1 MNLILSS
8 LTDERGKVEN
18 FLSTRTDLYNV
29 DPIGIGTSYV
39 ESLSSYISRI
49 AEIHNLAVS
58 PLLSKVIAPMLNIDY
73 LKDQLRQGIIKDTSH
88 FINENSPVTIEY
100 CNTLEI
106 LTGRHDLRSLT
117 MLNWQGVFSKKL
129 FSRYRKWCPICL
141 NKMKSNSKIIYEPL
155 IWYISDI
162 KKCEVHE
169 VVLQDQCPNCNRN
182 LPYLHKELMVG
193 YCQYCGSW
201 LGDELVIN
209 KETLT
214 EKDIFIFQNY
224 KELLANSSKQPIYP
238 TRTFISNFL
247 NRLMKKLDIKS
258 VAKLA
263 NILGLNSATVN
274 SWVKGRRH
282 PSSESLLKI
291 ARKIGLTIY
300 EMIYDNNKKLVLEIK
315 KDSYLQQ
322 QKSISISEIED
333 SLKKEVNSKEP
344 KSLNRI
350 SKEYGFY
357 ESTAKRNFPI
367 LCEKVTKNFNSYKE
381 QKVKKRRIEIEE
393 KLIDC
398 LSKETPISLN
408 QFSKDNGITLKTA
421 KTVSPNLCKKVV
433 KRYEEY
439 IHELKRK
446 RVQIIKREI
455 IEIVNTLH
463 QKGIYPS
470 SNKVQENLENKHLFR
485 KEWVKRAWKETL
497 ESLGYK

>member
-58 PLLSKVIAPMLNIDY
+58 PLLSKVIAPMLNINY
-73 LKDQLRQGIIKDTSH
+73 LKEQLTQGIIKDTSH

-357 ESTAKRNFPI
+357 ESTAKRN
-367 LCEKVTKNFNSYKE
+367 
-381 QKVKKRRIEIEE
+381 KK
-393 KLIDC
+393 L
-398 LSKETPISLN
+398 
-408 QFSKDNGITLKTA
+408 
-421 KTVSPNLCKKVV
+421 
-433 KRYEEY
+433 
-439 IHELKRK
+439 
-446 RVQIIKREI
+446 
-455 IEIVNTLH
+455 
-463 QKGIYPS
+463 
-470 SNKVQENLENKHLFR
+470 
-485 KEWVKRAWKETL
+485 
-497 ESLGYK
+497 

>member
-8 LTDERGKVEN
+8 LTDEQGKVEN
-18 FLSTRTDLYNV
+18 FLSSRTELYNIK
-29 DPIGIGTSYV
+29 PIGIGTPYV

-49 AEIHNLAVS
+49 AEDHNLAVS
-58 PLLSKVIAPMLNIDY
+58 ALLSKVIAPMLNIDY
-73 LKDQLRQGIIKDTSH
+73 LKDQLSQGIIKDTSH
-88 FINENSPVTIEY
+88 FINENSPVTLEY
-100 CNTLEI
+100 SNALEL
-106 LTGRHDLRSLT
+106 LTSRDDLRSLT
-117 MLNWQGVFSKKL
+117 MLNWQGIFSKKL

-141 NKMKSNSKIIYEPL
+141 NKIKSNSKIIYEPL

-169 VVLQDQCPNCNRN
+169 VVLHDKCSNCKRN
-182 LPYLHKELMVG
+182 LPFLHKKLMVG

-201 LGDELVIN
+201 LGDNLVFN
-209 KETLT
+209 KKNLT
-214 EKDIFIFQNY
+214 EEDTFIYQNY
-224 KELLANSSKQPIYP
+224 KELLANSSKQSIYP
-238 TRTFISNFL
+238 TRVFISNFL
-247 NRLMKKLDIKS
+247 NRLMKKLDIRS

-263 NILGLNSATVN
+263 NILELNPGTVN
-274 SWVKGRRH
+274 SWVKGRRQ

-333 SLKKEVNSKEP
+333 RLKKEVNSKEP

-357 ESTAKRNFPI
+357 IDTAKRNFPI
-367 LCEKVTKNFNSYKE
+367 LCEKVTENFNSYKE

-393 KLIDC
+393 KLKDC

-439 IHELKRK
+439 IHELKRQ

-455 IEIVNTLH
+455 KEIVNTLH

-485 KEWVKRAWKETL
+485 KEWVKQAWKEAL
-497 ESLGYK
+497 ESLGYN

>member
-1 MNLILSS
+1 YSNTTCFLNLSV
-8 LTDERGKVEN
+8 KVRRFRLVIKITPRLKYFIKCN
-18 FLSTRTDLYNV
+18 GPYLNCPTKCNRSTFLSTRTDLYNV

-58 PLLSKVIAPMLNIDY
+58 PLLSKVIAPMLNINY
-73 LKDQLRQGIIKDTSH
+73 LKEQLTQGIIKDTSH
-88 FINENSPVTIEY
+88 FVNENSPVTIEY

-238 TRTFISNFL
+238 TRT
-247 NRLMKKLDIKS
+247 
-258 VAKLA
+258 
-263 NILGLNSATVN
+263 
-274 SWVKGRRH
+274 
-282 PSSESLLKI
+282 
-291 ARKIGLTIY
+291 
-300 EMIYDNNKKLVLEIK
+300 
-315 KDSYLQQ
+315 
-322 QKSISISEIED
+322 
-333 SLKKEVNSKEP
+333 
-344 KSLNRI
+344 
-350 SKEYGFY
+350 
-357 ESTAKRNFPI
+357 
-367 LCEKVTKNFNSYKE
+367 
-381 QKVKKRRIEIEE
+381 
-393 KLIDC
+393 
-398 LSKETPISLN
+398 
-408 QFSKDNGITLKTA
+408 
-421 KTVSPNLCKKVV
+421 
-433 KRYEEY
+433 
-439 IHELKRK
+439 
-446 RVQIIKREI
+446 
-455 IEIVNTLH
+455 
-463 QKGIYPS
+463 
-470 SNKVQENLENKHLFR
+470 
-485 KEWVKRAWKETL
+485 
-497 ESLGYK
+497 

>member
-8 LTDERGKVEN
+8 LTDEQGKVEN
-18 FLSTRTDLYNV
+18 FLSSRTELYNIK
-29 DPIGIGTSYV
+29 PIGIGTPYV

-49 AEIHNLAVS
+49 AENHNLAVS
-58 PLLSKVIAPMLNIDY
+58 ALLSKVIAPMLNIDY
-73 LKDQLRQGIIKDTSH
+73 LKDQLSQGIIKDTSH
-88 FINENSPVTIEY
+88 FINENSPVTLEY
-100 CNTLEI
+100 CNALEL
-106 LTGRHDLRSLT
+106 LTSRDDLRSLT
-117 MLNWQGVFSKKL
+117 MLNWQGIFSKKL

-169 VVLQDQCPNCNRN
+169 VVLHDKCSNCKRN
-182 LPYLHKELMVG
+182 LPFLHKDLMVG

-201 LGDELVIN
+201 LGDNLVFN
-209 KETLT
+209 KKNLT
-214 EKDIFIFQNY
+214 EEDKFIYKNY
-224 KELLANSSKQPIYP
+224 KELLANSSKQSIYP
-238 TRTFISNFL
+238 ARVFISNFL

-263 NILGLNSATVN
+263 NILELNPATVN
-274 SWVKGRRH
+274 SWVKGRRQ
-282 PSSESLLKI
+282 PSSESLLRI
-291 ARKIGLTIY
+291 ACKMGLTIY

-315 KDSYLQQ
+315 DSPSQQ
-322 QKSISISEIED
+322 NSIPISEIENC
-333 SLKKEVNSKEP
+333 LRKEVNSKEP
-344 KSLNRI
+344 KSLNKI

-357 ESTAKRNFPI
+357 VPTAKGNFPI
-367 LCEKVTKNFNSYKE
+367 LCGEITENYNSYKA
-381 QKVKKRRIEIEE
+381 QKLRKRRIEIEE

-421 KTVSPNLCKKVV
+421 KTVAPNLCKKVV

-455 IEIVNTLH
+455 KEIVNTLH

-485 KEWVKRAWKETL
+485 KEWVKQAWKEAL
-497 ESLGYK
+497 ESLGYN